1 MAFPNP
7 RVKVNMV
14 SNHEQRSSVE
24 SKKIVLL
31 LLGIALMAGVYF
43 ILPQNYTESARIML
57 AFLALSVFYWTFEP
71 IPIGLTAVILLV
83 LMLVFGVVNTDV
95 VYSGFASPAVFLIIG
110 GMMLAKGVNDT
121 TLTKRMAYFFLSR
134 WGGTAKGLLASILII
149 PQIQSFFIPAAA
161 VRATL
166 MLPVATMSLDTIGEK
181 AKGNLR
187 KMILLGVA
195 FGGTV
200 SGTAVMTAAIGN
212 ILTVELLKEFV
223 GIKITYIQWF
233 TYTFPIW
240 LIMIPVVWFTL
251 LKRFPLTE
259 EEKSFPHVKEE
270 LEHKLEELGRLN
282 LKEKKCLA
290 ILLMI
295 VALWFTEPIHGMHP
309 SVPALIGVVL
319 MALPGIGCTRWD
331 NLVKINFDTVLLM
344 GVTLSLG
351 YAFNKSGAAKLIG
364 ESLSSDWML
373 YFLHSPIVAVM
384 TILLIT
390 HILHLAVANVSTAVV
405 TLVPIFIGLSTKAGA
420 DPVLICLTASLAC
433 LHGYILVVEA
443 TPNIIVHSSGRIQQK
458 EFIMPGIV
466 LTVLMCV
473 VVLLTAVTWWN
484 WLGLL

>member
-1 MAFPNP
+1 MAFPNT
-7 RVKVNMV
+7 RVKVNVV
-14 SNHEQRSSVE
+14 SKPKERSFLE
-24 SKKIVLL
+24 LKRIITLIV
-31 LLGIALMAGVYF
+31 GIALMAGVYF
-43 ILPQNYTESARIML
+43 ILPANQTDSARVML
-57 AFLALSVFYWTFEP
+57 AFLVLSVFYWTFEP

-83 LMLVFGVVNTDV
+83 LMLVFHVVTTDV

-121 TLTKRMAYFFLSR
+121 TLTKRIAYLFLSK

-166 MLPVATMSLDTIGEK
+166 MLPIATMSLDTIGEK
-181 AKGNLR
+181 AKGNLE
-187 KMILLGVA
+187 KMILLAVA

-240 LIMIPVVWFTL
+240 LILIPVVWFTL

-259 EEKSFPHVKEE
+259 QEKHFPHVKEE
-270 LEHKLEELGRLN
+270 LEHKLEELGKLN
-282 LKEKKCLA
+282 IQEKKCLA

-295 VALWFTEPIHGMHP
+295 VALWFTESLHGLHP

-319 MALPGIGCTRWD
+319 MALPGIGCTKWD
-331 NLVKINFDTVLLM
+331 NLVKINFDTVMLM

-351 YAFNKSGAAKLIG
+351 YAFNKSGAAKLVG
-364 ESLSSDWML
+364 DSLSADWIL
-373 YFLHSPIVAVM
+373 YFFHSPVVAV
-384 TILLIT
+384 IAVLLIT

-405 TLVPIFIGLSTKAGA
+405 TLIPIFIGLSTKAGA
-420 DPVLICLTASLAC
+420 DPVLICLTASIAC

-443 TPNIIVHSSGRIQQK
+443 TPNIIVHSSGRIKQK
-458 EFIMPGIV
+458 EFLIPGLL
-466 LTVLMCV
+466 LTFLMSA

-484 WLGLL
+484 WIGLL

>member
-1 MAFPNP
+1 MAYPNT
-7 RVKVNMV
+7 RVKVNV
-14 SNHEQRSSVE
+14 VAKRKHGSYGEV
-24 SKKIVLL
+24 KKMIILL
-31 LLGIALMAGVYF
+31 IGIALMAGVYF
-43 ILPQNYTESARIML
+43 ILPANYTGSARIML

-83 LMLVFGVVNTDV
+83 LMLVFGVVTTDV

-110 GMMLAKGVNDT
+110 GMMLARGVNDT
-121 TLTKRMAYFFLSR
+121 TLTKRIAYLFLSK

-166 MLPVATMSLDTIGEK
+166 MLPIATMSLDTIGKK
-181 AKGNLR
+181 AKGNLG

-240 LIMIPVVWFTL
+240 IIMIPILWYTL
-251 LKRFPLTE
+251 LKQFPLTE
-259 EEKSFPHVKEE
+259 EEKHFPHVKAE
-270 LEHKLEELGRLN
+270 LKSKLEELGKLN
-282 LKEKKCLA
+282 IKEKKCLA
-290 ILLMI
+290 ILFMI
-295 VALWFTEPIHGMHP
+295 VTLWFTEPLHGLHP
-309 SVPALIGVVL
+309 SIPALIGVVL
-319 MALPGIGCTRWD
+319 MALPGIGCSKWD

-364 ESLSSDWML
+364 DSLSTDWIL
-373 YFLHSPIVAVM
+373 YFLHSPVVAVI
-384 TILLIT
+384 TVLLIT

-458 EFIMPGIV
+458 EFLMPGIM
-466 LTVLMCV
+466 LTVLMSAV
-473 VVLLTAVTWWN
+473 VILTAVTWWN

>member
-1 MAFPNP
+1 MAFPNT
-7 RVKVNMV
+7 RVKVNV
-14 SNHEQRSSVE
+14 VAKPKQRSSLEV
-24 SKKIVLL
+24 KKIILL

-43 ILPQNYTESARIML
+43 ILPANYTGSARMML
-57 AFLALSVFYWTFEP
+57 SCLVLSVFYWTFEP
-71 IPIGLTAVILLV
+71 IPIGLTAVILLI
-83 LMLVFGVVNTDV
+83 LMLVFGVVTTDV

-121 TLTKRMAYFFLSR
+121 TLTKRIAYFFLSK

-161 VRATL
+161 VRAQL
-166 MLPVATMSLDTIGEK
+166 MLPIATMSLDTIGEK

-240 LIMIPVVWFTL
+240 LIMIPILWITL
-251 LKRFPLTE
+251 LKSFPLTE
-259 EEKSFPHVKEE
+259 EEKQFPHVQQE
-270 LEHKLEELGRLN
+270 LENKLEELGRLN
-282 LKEKKCLA
+282 VEEKKCLA
-290 ILLMI
+290 ILFII
-295 VALWFTEPIHGMHP
+295 VALWFTEPLHGLHP

-319 MALPGIGCTRWD
+319 MALPGIGFTSWG

-364 ESLSSDWML
+364 ESLSSDWIL
-373 YFLHSPIVAVM
+373 YFLHSPVVAVI
-384 TILLIT
+384 TILVIT

-405 TLVPIFIGLSTKAGA
+405 TLVPIFIDLSTKAGA
-420 DPVLICLTASLAC
+420 DPVLICLTASIAC

-458 EFIMPGIV
+458 EFLMPGLW
-466 LTVLMCV
+466 LTGLMSV
-473 VVLLTAVTWWN
+473 VVLVIAVTWWN